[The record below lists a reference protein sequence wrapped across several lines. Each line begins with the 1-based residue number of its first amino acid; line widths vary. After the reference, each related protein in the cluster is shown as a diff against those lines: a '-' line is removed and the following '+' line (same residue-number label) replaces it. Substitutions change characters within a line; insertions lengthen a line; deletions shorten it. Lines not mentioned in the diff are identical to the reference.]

1 MIDGWARP
9 EIVPGDLVLFHSLP
23 RAIDDPQLCV
33 VLRRMPEEY
42 QSKPDVVWFEVLFND
57 GTRGLRAN
65 IHLEKVEP

>member
-1 MIDGWARP
+1 MK
-9 EIVPGDLVLFHSLP
+9 PGDLVLFYGL
-23 RAIDDPQLCV
+23 LGV

-57 GTRGLRAN
+57 GIRDLRAN